1 MRSVGTTRIRAFDQV
16 AMRAAREQKKWSRG
30 RLAVLLGVTPPAV
43 ASWEKG
49 TTTPEPPT
57 FVRLAK
63 LLDLDP
69 AALIATPQTSW
80 TLTDL
85 RVSHGLHQAP
95 AAEQIGMA
103 ATRLS
108 DLEMG
113 YDELR
118 EPITESLAQMYGV
131 TTDVIENA
139 WRQSRERLLTDDQ

>member
-1 MRSVGTTRIRAFDQV
+1 M
-16 AMRAAREQKKWSRG
+16 
-30 RLAVLLGVTPPAV
+30 
-43 ASWEKG
+43 
-49 TTTPEPPT
+49 
-57 FVRLAK
+57 
-63 LLDLDP
+63 DP

-85 RVSHGLHQAP
+85 RVSNGLHQAP

-131 TTDVIENA
+131 TTNVIENA

>member
-1 MRSVGTTRIRAFDQV
+1 MRPVGVTRIRAFDHA
-16 AMRAAREQKKWSRG
+16 AMRVAREQKKWSRG
-30 RLAVLLGVTPPAV
+30 RLAVMLGVTPPAV

-57 FVRLAK
+57 FTRLAA
-63 LLDLDP
+63 LLDLLPGD
-69 AALIATPQTSW
+69 LITTPQGQW
-80 TLTDL
+80 TLTDY

-95 AAEQIGMA
+95 AAEQIGMP

-118 EPITESLAQMYGV
+118 EPITGALAQLYSATV
-131 TTDVIENA
+131 KDIEQA
-139 WRQSRERLLTDDQ
+139 WQQGRDRLLSDE